1 MILRIWTKL
10 STSVRVRDRLCKVTQ
25 YSCQMLL
32 GFYVAK
38 MTKETTDM
46 LSLTKYTCS
55 TSRKAFW
62 MFKSL
67 NHLQLMVDML
77 DCQKLTFKNKDLGL
91 YLIEVFE
98 QFYFILYHWWEAAVF
113 LARCKILDPSQEAA
127 VGRHT
132 NNAWFISD
140 LLGWLATFIKLVR
153 QVNTIY
159 KKYRKLSREQMARVD
174 TGSTM
179 PSTTMVSSPEGE
191 TRLEVAPYKA
201 VLNDGSLM
209 VPLFDKC
216 IEITISSLECT
227 VSADF
232 VDIWKKLSGAGLGD
246 GYLGLCGASS
256 SSLMILH
263 TIIKLSREYEEPSK

>member
-1 MILRIWTKL
+1 MYEGKIVIVMNHISMRTRRDIPNVCASGDYKQLFIPCSQVPCFELTKKTFLTFTSHGCVGLNVGQFTCILFTMEKLQMILRIWTKL

-191 TRLEVAPYKA
+191 TR
-201 VLNDGSLM
+201 
-209 VPLFDKC
+209 
-216 IEITISSLECT
+216 
-227 VSADF
+227 
-232 VDIWKKLSGAGLGD
+232 
-246 GYLGLCGASS
+246 
-256 SSLMILH
+256 
-263 TIIKLSREYEEPSK
+263 